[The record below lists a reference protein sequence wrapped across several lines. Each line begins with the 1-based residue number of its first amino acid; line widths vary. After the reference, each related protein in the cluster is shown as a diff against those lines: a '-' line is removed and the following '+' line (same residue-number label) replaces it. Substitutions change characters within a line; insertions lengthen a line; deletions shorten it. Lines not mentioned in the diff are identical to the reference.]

1 MSDIQDNIAT
11 LLKTEESLKLDEA
24 FEKFD
29 VDKGR
34 YASMNQML

>member
-1 MSDIQDNIAT
+1 MYDIQDNIAT
-11 LLKTEESLKLDEA
+11 ILKPEESLKLDEA

-34 YASMNQML
+34 HASINLML